1 MNQTQIK
8 SSNLNGTNL
17 INIFGA
23 RHNQGFCRRGVCF
36 TLTFNRR
43 LSSVLE
49 KGFTSVDGSKFQAN
63 NSKDNNFTANKLDD
77 RIAWLNAHSEEYLR
91 QLGEIDAIEEEEDDA
106 RLEGTLT
113 REELE
118 QRLEKAKERLTRYEA
133 LRGHMEKNGL
143 SQVSLTDA
151 DARLMKGK
159 DGFIVA
165 YNVQTA
171 VDSATHLID
180 GFTMTNAP
188 TDHGQL
194 VKAME
199 GIAKD
204 SRDEVVACTAD
215 KGYIS
220 QADMLA
226 CLEGGIAP
234 HVITPDG
241 KDTHELE
248 CVFEEANCDE
258 ATIASSDPKDL
269 AKCLHAGVV
278 PDAYE
283 DIIESIEVKEK
294 KQWVKDGPGQ
304 DQEDVRQGEDGMKER
319 AGEGYF
325 VRDPERNVVYC
336 PAGKALR
343 QKCVKRNCNIRY
355 ANRQACKGCKHRGRC
370 CKNAQWKEVD
380 FGKDTLEKANRA
392 WPIRADGV
400 PGPRKGHRK
409 GHYEKVKVVR
419 IVLRPNKRMTDQRKC
434 LSEHPFG
441 TIKRT
446 MGAGH
451 FLLRGMRKV
460 EGEFALMALG
470 YNLVVARNLLGFKGM
485 MQAVTQTPLQA
496 LTLSPLLFGPKGR
509 RWHLWPQQWALRPTT
524 PVYLR
529 MVRCAA

>member
-1 MNQTQIK
+1 MPSK
-8 SSNLNGTNL
+8 
-17 INIFGA
+17 
-23 RHNQGFCRRGVCF
+23 RRM
-36 TLTFNRR
+36 T
-43 LSSVLE
+43 
-49 KGFTSVDGSKFQAN
+49 
-63 NSKDNNFTANKLDD
+63 
-77 RIAWLNAHSEEYLR
+77 
-91 QLGEIDAIEEEEDDA
+91 

-133 LRGHMEKNGL
+133 LRGHMEENGL

-159 DGFIVA
+159 DGFVVA

-188 TDHGQL
+188 IDYGQL
-194 VKAME
+194 AKAME

-204 SRDEVVACTAD
+204 SPDEVVACTAD

-234 HVITPDG
+234 RVITPDG

-258 ATIASSDPKDL
+258 ATIASSDPEDL
-269 AKCLHAGVV
+269 AKRLCAGVV

-283 DIIESIEVKEK
+283 DIIESIEVTEK

-325 VRDPERNVVYC
+325 VRDPERNIVYC
-336 PAGKALR
+336 PTGKALR
-343 QKCVKRNCNIRY
+343 HKRVKKNDNIRY
-355 ANRQACKGCKHRGRC
+355 ANRQARKGCKHRGRR
-370 CKNAQWKEVD
+370 CKNAQ
-380 FGKDTLEKANRA
+380 
-392 WPIRADGV
+392 
-400 PGPRKGHRK
+400 
-409 GHYEKVKVVR
+409 
-419 IVLRPNKRMTDQRKC
+419 
-434 LSEHPFG
+434 
-441 TIKRT
+441 
-446 MGAGH
+446 
-451 FLLRGMRKV
+451 
-460 EGEFALMALG
+460 
-470 YNLVVARNLLGFKGM
+470 
-485 MQAVTQTPLQA
+485 
-496 LTLSPLLFGPKGR
+496 
-509 RWHLWPQQWALRPTT
+509 
-524 PVYLR
+524 
-529 MVRCAA
+529 